1 MSVLQALLVGLLYY
15 LSDAPW
21 FFGHGYYTLQRPVV
35 AGLLVG
41 IIMAAF
47 GNGSINFI
55 FWLSG
60 DIFILIGI
68 IQILLKSVDL
78 KGGLITIIIGII
90 LIIIGWIDPVA
101 KILVGIILILSA
113 LPAVLGTS
121 SSLSEKFG
129 MKPVDVIMI
138 VLLIVGICLIV
149 GLALDVASGV
159 ADILIRVGGIILL
172 IVGIIDL
179 VKALKS

>member
-1 MSVLQALLVGLLYY
+1 MAQKSLADMADGNGLLLAIMYI
-15 LSDAPW
+15 
-21 FFGHGYYTLQRPVV
+21 
-35 AGLLVG
+35 LVG
-41 IIMAAF
+41 IVMAAF

-60 DIFILIGI
+60 VIFILIGI
-68 IQILLKSVDL
+68 IQILLQSVDL

-129 MKPVDVIMI
+129 MKPVDVGNATINKIIMI

-179 VKALKS
+179 VKAAKS

>member
-1 MSVLQALLVGLLYY
+1 MASKSFKDLAAGNTLLIALMYILL
-15 LSDAPW
+15 
-21 FFGHGYYTLQRPVV
+21 
-35 AGLLVG
+35 G

-55 FWLSG
+55 FWLCG
-60 DIFILIGI
+60 VIFILIGI
-68 IQILLKSVDL
+68 IQIILGATDV

-90 LIIIGWIDPVA
+90 LIIIGMIDPVA

-113 LPAVLGTS
+113 LPSIIGS
-121 SSLSEKFG
+121 SSGIAEKFG
-129 MKPVDVIMI
+129 MQPVDVGNALLNKIFTI

-149 GLALDVASGV
+149 GLVLDVAAGT

-172 IVGIIDL
+172 VVGIIGL
-179 VKALKS
+179 IKAVKD